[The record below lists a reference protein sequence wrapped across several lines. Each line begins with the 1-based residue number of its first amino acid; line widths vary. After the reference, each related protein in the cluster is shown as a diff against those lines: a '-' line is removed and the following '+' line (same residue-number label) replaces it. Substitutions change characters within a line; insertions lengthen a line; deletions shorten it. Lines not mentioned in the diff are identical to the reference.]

1 MCQIK
6 PRLTHIHEFHS
17 YRVID
22 LNNVQIIDLMS
33 QFLKEKSAITG
44 RQRSGLIIIDE

>member
-6 PRLTHIHEFHS
+6 SRLTHIHEFHS

-22 LNNVQIIDLMS
+22 LNNVQIVDLIS
-33 QFLKEKSAITG
+33 QFLKE
-44 RQRSGLIIIDE
+44 RNLQ